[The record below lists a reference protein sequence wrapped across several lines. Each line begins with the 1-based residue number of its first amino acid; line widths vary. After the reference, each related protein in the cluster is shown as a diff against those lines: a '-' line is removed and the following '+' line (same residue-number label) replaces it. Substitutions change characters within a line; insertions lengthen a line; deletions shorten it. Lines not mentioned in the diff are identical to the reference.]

1 MNKHVLISTLLFLSV
16 TSNAQLTKRFS
27 ISANW
32 GIGTDIGVLSKGYN
46 VVEPI
51 YIPSGIKPTM
61 LRIQQPLRY
70 TLGVQY
76 KLNNTFSLI
85 AGYSNVRRAMRY
97 WSLDSTISSNNCGD
111 CKLKLPLVRNNAFA
125 GIRIHTP
132 PASKPMFYFGNSLG
146 YSWGRK
152 SHRFRVND
160 AHPQAEAIAINNGRE
175 HRLIQVYY
183 EEVSPIINLH
193 TTIGAGYP
201 LNKKLMLEMGLSFDN
216 ELTQGS
222 SVHIHG
228 YDPALN
234 STVQGYNANPLEFKS
249 VYAHIGVRWQLK

>member
-1 MNKHVLISTLLFLSV
+1 MKKHALISTLLFMSFTV
-16 TSNAQLTKRFS
+16 NAQFVKRFS
-27 ISANW
+27 VSANW
-32 GIGTDIGVLSKGYN
+32 SIGTDIRILSKRYN

-51 YIPSGIKPTM
+51 FIPSGIKPAL

-76 KLNNTFSLI
+76 KLNSTFSLI
-85 AGYSNVRRAMRY
+85 AGYSNIRRAMRY
-97 WSLDSTISSNNCGD
+97 WSLDSSISSDNCGN
-111 CKLKLPLVRNNAFA
+111 CKLKLQLVRNNAFA

-132 PASKPMFYFGNSLG
+132 PSIKPVFYFENSLG

-160 AHPQAEAIAINNGRE
+160 AHPQAEAITINNGRE
-175 HRLIQVYY
+175 DRLIHLFY
-183 EEVSPIINLH
+183 EEASPIINLH
-193 TTIGAGYP
+193 STIGAGYP
-201 LNKKLMLEMGLSFDN
+201 LNKKLFLEMGLSFDN

-222 SVHIHG
+222 AIHIHG

-234 STVQGYNANPLEFKS
+234 TTVQGYNANPLEFKS
-249 VYAHIGVRWQLK
+249 VYAHIGLRFRLK